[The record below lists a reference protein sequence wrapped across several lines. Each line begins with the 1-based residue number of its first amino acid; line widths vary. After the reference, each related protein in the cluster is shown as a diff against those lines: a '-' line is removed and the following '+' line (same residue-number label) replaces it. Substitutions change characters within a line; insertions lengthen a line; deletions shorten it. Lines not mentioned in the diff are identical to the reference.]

1 MDTEQRNKLFH
12 IQNMDR
18 HLERLVDELNQ
29 YDKTQ
34 DMYVITK
41 NDIDHLVIELTEIL
55 KEYEE
60 RYNESVNMY
69 LKHYE

>member
-1 MDTEQRNKLFH
+1 
-12 IQNMDR
+12 MDR

-29 YDKTQ
+29 YDKTD

-41 NDIDHLVIELTEIL
+41 NDIDHLVIDLNEIL

-60 RYNESVNMY
+60 RYNESVNLY

>member
-1 MDTEQRNKLFH
+1 MDTEQRNQLFH

-29 YDKTQ
+29 YDKTD
-34 DMYVITK
+34 DMYVTTK
-41 NDIDHLVIELTEIL
+41 NDIDHLVIELTEIMNT
-55 KEYEE
+55 YEK
-60 RYNESVNMY
+60 RYNVTVNLY